1 MVAATTKAVMPAKAA
16 RNASGDNQFLVFTL
30 AGEQFAVEV
39 SRLLQIRSWGSVTP
53 VPDAPDYVLGKT
65 DLQGAKLMVVDLRK
79 RLMLP
84 CAPPTSRTL
93 VIVLRF
99 VCNGVSLP
107 VGFTA
112 DASSGAQALVC
123 DFDHP
128 DSDNPDFGNSDSS
141 NPDSSNPGPGQF
153 GPAGRNFVR
162 GITKA
167 GTTQANGQRVVVLDT
182 DSLID
187 QSVLA
192 GEAARHVPNS
202 RRVH

>member
-1 MVAATTKAVMPAKAA
+1 MVAVTTKAVGPAKTA
-16 RNASGDNQFLVFTL
+16 RDASGNNQFLVFTL

-65 DLQGAKLMVVDLRK
+65 DLLGTDLMVVDLRK

-112 DASSGAQALVC
+112 DASTGAQELVGDSGA
-123 DFDHP
+123 P
-128 DSDNPDFGNSDSS
+128 DSVDPRPD
-141 NPDSSNPGPGQF
+141 QF
-153 GPAGRNFVR
+153 GAIGHNFVR
-162 GITKA
+162 GMATADK
-167 GTTQANGQRVVVLDT
+167 QRVVVLDT
-182 DSLID
+182 DSLVD
-187 QSVLA
+187 RSVLA
-192 GEAARHVPNS
+192 NVAARRVPNS